1 MKSSF
6 KRIVMLLLLVT
17 TLLLTVACTKT
28 SYIST
33 YTDEEGNIQSVVVT
47 DDDTFGGG
55 GKKKTTVR
63 IYTFNNP
70 AANEKYLKAIK
81 EDFNVKYPNIKI
93 ELQTSTGSFYTNLLS
108 DFSAGTQADLFY
120 MEPGEIYP
128 FLQEGYLEPLDSY
141 FNKSTLISQ
150 DDVWEIN
157 KLAYRYDAT
166 TDTFGGE
173 SGQTYALLKDWTTDA
188 MLYYNRSLFTEEQ
201 LAIIER
207 DEDNDGIFDPM
218 SYEEFE
224 TLCQELLIKEGN
236 TIKQYSFLPGLA
248 EAKVLSQFL
257 TNAGLSWFDKT
268 TYRSTLSTPEVKEI
282 IEYYYRILSLNNVN
296 NVGSTHMPLF
306 EQGKVAM
313 IMGGLYNINENNLDK
328 FGDNLGVAY
337 PPVKD
342 KTKDVKPFTT
352 GCVALAMSS
361 SSRVKDAAW
370 KFIEWYMDYFGKVDA
385 QACSNFTA
393 KKDYAKYI
401 IDPKFNDNVTR
412 LRIGKIFYASLSKA
426 IIIERNKYCSQA
438 SFESA
443 ELAYAGEYLN
453 GDFTLNQFIEAVEG
467 RINAVVE
474 LNRE

>member
-1 MKSSF
+1 MKKIILLTSF
-6 KRIVMLLLLVT
+6 LIAITLLV
-17 TLLLTVACTKT
+17 ACQKKT
-28 SYIST
+28 YISSYI
-33 YTDEEGNIQSVVVT
+33 DDNGSVQTVIKE
-47 DDDTFGGG
+47 DDDVFGGG

-63 IYTFNNP
+63 IYTFNGP
-70 AANEKYLKAIK
+70 EVNERYLKAIK

-128 FLQEGYLEPLDSY
+128 FLQEGYLEPLDEY
-141 FNKSTLISQ
+141 FNNSSLISQ

-157 KLAYRYDAT
+157 KLAYRYDEA

-173 SGQTYALLKDWTTDA
+173 NGYTYALLKDWTTDA

-201 LAIIER
+201 LSIIEK
-207 DEDNDGIFDPM
+207 DEDGDGIYDPM
-218 SYEEFE
+218 TYEEFE
-224 TLCQELLIKEGN
+224 GLCRDLIKKEGN
-236 TIKQYSFLPGLA
+236 TITQYSFLPGLA
-248 EAKVLSQFL
+248 EGKVLTQFL
-257 TNAGLSWFDKT
+257 TNAGLSWFNSS
-268 TYRSTLSTPEVKEI
+268 TYKSTLSTPEVKEI
-282 IEYYYRILSLNNVN
+282 VEYYYGILAMNNVN

-313 IMGGLYNINENNLDK
+313 IMGGLYNIDYNNLDK

-342 KTKDVKPFTT
+342 KTYSVKPFTT

-361 SSRVKDAAW
+361 TSRVKDAAW
-370 KFIEWYMDYFGKVDA
+370 KFIEWYMDYFGVEDA
-385 QACSNFTA
+385 KLCSNFTA
-393 KKDYAKYI
+393 KKEYAKYI
-401 IDPKFNDNVTR
+401 IDPEYNTNRTK
-412 LRIGKIFYASLSKA
+412 LRIGQVFYSSLSKA
-426 IIIERNKYCSQA
+426 VIIDRNKYCSQA
-438 SFESA
+438 SLEAA

-453 GDFTLNQFIEAVEG
+453 GDFTLDQFISKVEE

-474 LNRE
+474 LNKD

>member
-1 MKSSF
+1 MKFNIKKISKSF
-6 KRIVMLLLLVT
+6 VLVMIT
-17 TLLLTVACTKT
+17 LLTVVACGKQTH
-28 SYIST
+28 IST
-33 YTDEEGNIQSVVVT
+33 YVDESGNVHSVEV

-63 IYTFNNP
+63 VYTFNNP
-70 AANEKYLKAIK
+70 ASNEKYLNAIK
-81 EDFNVKYPNIKI
+81 NDFNVKYPNIKI

-141 FNKSTLISQ
+141 FDKSTAISQ
-150 DDVWEIN
+150 NDVWEIN
-157 KLAYRYDAT
+157 KLAYRYDES

-173 SGQTYALLKDWTTDA
+173 NGKTYALLKDWTTDA

-201 LAIIER
+201 LQIIEK

-224 TLCQELLIKEGN
+224 TLCQELLVKEGQ

-257 TNAGLSWFDKT
+257 TNAGLSWFDKS
-268 TYRSTLSTPEVKEI
+268 TYKSTLSTPAVREI

-337 PPVKD
+337 PPVKE
-342 KTKDVKPFTT
+342 KTREVKPITT

-361 SSRVKDAAW
+361 TSRVKDAAW
-370 KFIEWYMDYFGKVDA
+370 KFIEWYMDYFGKADA

-393 KKDYAKYI
+393 KKEYAKYI
-401 IDPKFNDNVTR
+401 IDPEFNDNQTR
-412 LRIGKIFYASLSKA
+412 LRVGKIFHASLEKA
-426 IIIERNKYCSQA
+426 VIIDRNRYCSQA

-453 GDFTLNQFIEAVEG
+453 GDFTLSKFIEAVEG